1 VRGFPLLRLFL
12 VAAGLALLGVPVLLL
27 TRPAP
32 SVPLPASA
40 PIEPQKMAV
49 YDVLLTSSA
58 PARLAV
64 RVANHPSV
72 ESAGPATSLS
82 TIFTT
87 NAAEPEDLAIFGNF
101 DPAAGNSALR
111 VEVRLAGRTLADST
125 FWGTGLVEDVV
136 TIPKP

>member
-12 VAAGLALLGVPVLLL
+12 VAAGLALLGVPVWLL

-32 SVPLPASA
+32 SAPPPASA
-40 PIEPQKMAV
+40 PIEPEKMAV
-49 YDVLLTSSA
+49 YEVLLTSSA
-58 PARLAV
+58 PVRLAV
-64 RVANHPSV
+64 RVANQPSV

-82 TIFTT
+82 ASFTM
-87 NAAEPEDLAIFGNF
+87 NAAEPEDLAVFGNF
-101 DPAAGNSALR
+101 DPAAGNCALR
-111 VEVRLAGRTLADST
+111 VEVRIAGKTLADST

>member
-1 VRGFPLLRLFL
+1 
-12 VAAGLALLGVPVLLL
+12 
-27 TRPAP
+27 
-32 SVPLPASA
+32 
-40 PIEPQKMAV
+40 MAV
-49 YDVLLTSSA
+49 YEVLLTASA

-64 RVANHPSV
+64 RVANLPSV

-82 TIFTT
+82 ASFTM
-87 NAAEPEDLAIFGNF
+87 NATEPEDLAVFGTF

-111 VEVRLAGRTLADST
+111 VEVRLARRTLADST

>member
-12 VAAGLALLGVPVLLL
+12 VVAGLALLGVPVWLL

-32 SVPLPASA
+32 SAPPPASA
-40 PIEPQKMAV
+40 PIEPEKMAV
-49 YDVLLTSSA
+49 YEVLLTSSA

-64 RVANHPSV
+64 RVANQPSV
-72 ESAGPATSLS
+72 ESEGLATSLS
-82 TIFTT
+82 ASFTM
-87 NAAEPEDLAIFGNF
+87 NAAEPEDLAVFGNF
-101 DPAAGNSALR
+101 DPAAGNCALR
-111 VEVRLAGRTLADST
+111 VEVRIAGKTLADST

>member
-1 VRGFPLLRLFL
+1 
-12 VAAGLALLGVPVLLL
+12 
-27 TRPAP
+27 
-32 SVPLPASA
+32 
-40 PIEPQKMAV
+40 MAV

-58 PARLAV
+58 PARLAA
-64 RVANHPSV
+64 RFANHPSV

-82 TIFTT
+82 TIFTM

>member
-12 VAAGLALLGVPVLLL
+12 VAAGLALLGVPVWLL

-32 SVPLPASA
+32 SAPPQASA
-40 PIEPQKMAV
+40 PIEPEKMAV
-49 YDVLLTSSA
+49 YEVLLTSSA

-64 RVANHPSV
+64 RVANQPSV
-72 ESAGPATSLS
+72 ESAGPVTSL
-82 TIFTT
+82 TAYFTM
-87 NAAEPEDLAIFGNF
+87 NAAEPEDLAVFGNF
-101 DPAAGNSALR
+101 DPAAENSALR

-125 FWGTGLVEDVV
+125 FWGTDLVEDVV

>member
-1 VRGFPLLRLFL
+1 MRGFPLLRLFL
-12 VAAGLALLGVPVLLL
+12 VAAGLALLGVPVWLL
-27 TRPAP
+27 TRPAQSAP
-32 SVPLPASA
+32 PQASA
-40 PIEPQKMAV
+40 PIEPEKMAV
-49 YDVLLTSSA
+49 YEVLLTASA

-64 RVANHPSV
+64 RVANQPSV
-72 ESAGPATSLS
+72 ESVGPATSLTTS
-82 TIFTT
+82 FTM
-87 NAAEPEDLAIFGNF
+87 NAAEPEDLAVFGNF

>member
-1 VRGFPLLRLFL
+1 MRGFPLLRLFL

-82 TIFTT
+82 TIFTM